1 MSIISVGKTSNNN
14 TTTENPLVKTESHP
28 TIKHPDVAFST
39 TKLPILINSTEP
51 AVLDKVANA
60 MNYISNYFGG
70 EDNLIVFCVLIIPS
84 IEILI
89 LAAWYF
95 IKKCFPSIR
104 TPVRLVQ
111 CRQNLMAHFNNT
123 SFVSNTSSPPNDTN
137 TEFVNVSDSDV
148 SFRSC
153 LHDSNVWTIFMSNE

>member
-1 MSIISVGKTSNNN
+1 MLSIISVGKTSNNN

-39 TKLPILINSTEP
+39 TKLPILINSTET

-84 IEILI
+84 IEIVM
-89 LAAWYF
+89 LAGWYV
-95 IKKCFPSIR
+95 IKKCFPTIQ

-111 CRQNLMAHFNNT
+111 CRQNLMAHFNNN
-123 SFVSNTSSPPNDTN
+123 SFVGNTSSPQNDAN
-137 TEFVNVSDSDV
+137 TEFVNVSDV

-153 LHDSNVWTIFMSNE
+153 LHDSNV

>member
-1 MSIISVGKTSNNN
+1 MLSIISVGKISDSN

-39 TKLPILINSTEP
+39 TKVPILINSTEP

-89 LAAWYF
+89 LAAWYV
-95 IKKCFPSIR
+95 IKKCFPTIQ

-111 CRQNLMAHFNNT
+111 CRQNLMAHFNNN
-123 SFVSNTSSPPNDTN
+123 SFVGNTSSPQNDAN
-137 TEFVNVSDSDV
+137 TEFVNVSDV

-153 LHDSNVWTIFMSNE
+153 LHDSNV

>member
-1 MSIISVGKTSNNN
+1 MLSIISVGKTSNNK
-14 TTTENPLVKTESHP
+14 TTTENPLAKTESHP

-89 LAAWYF
+89 LAAWYV
-95 IKKCFPSIR
+95 IKKCFPTIQ

-111 CRQNLMAHFNNT
+111 CRQNLMAHFNNN
-123 SFVSNTSSPPNDTN
+123 SFVGNTSSPQNDAN
-137 TEFVNVSDSDV
+137 TEFVNVSDV

-153 LHDSNVWTIFMSNE
+153 LHDSNV

>member
-1 MSIISVGKTSNNN
+1 MLSIISVGKTSNNN

-28 TIKHPDVAFST
+28 TINHPDIAFST
-39 TKLPILINSTEP
+39 TKLPILINSTET

-84 IEILI
+84 IEIVI

-95 IKKCFPSIR
+95 IKICFPTIQ
-104 TPVRLVQ
+104 TPVRLGH
-111 CRQNLMAHFNNT
+111 CRQNLMAHFNNN
-123 SFVSNTSSPPNDTN
+123 SFVPNTSSPQNDAN
-137 TEFVNVSDSDV
+137 TEFVNVSDV

-153 LHDSNVWTIFMSNE
+153 LHDSNV

>member
-1 MSIISVGKTSNNN
+1 MLSIISVGKTSNNN

-39 TKLPILINSTEP
+39 TKLPILINSTET

-84 IEILI
+84 IEIVI

-95 IKKCFPSIR
+95 IKICFPTIQ
-104 TPVRLVQ
+104 TPVRLGH
-111 CRQNLMAHFNNT
+111 CRQNLMAHFNNN
-123 SFVSNTSSPPNDTN
+123 SFVPNTSSPQNDAN

-153 LHDSNVWTIFMSNE
+153 LHDSNV

>member
-1 MSIISVGKTSNNN
+1 MLSIISVGKISDSN

-84 IEILI
+84 IEIVI

-95 IKKCFPSIR
+95 IKICFPTIQ
-104 TPVRLVQ
+104 TPVRLGH
-111 CRQNLMAHFNNT
+111 CRQNLMAHFNNN
-123 SFVSNTSSPPNDTN
+123 SFVPNTSSPQNDAN

-153 LHDSNVWTIFMSNE
+153 LHDSNV